1 MRYQITT
8 LKDNKITS
16 YTLWASSLTQAE
28 QKALERDGIAPID
41 IKEKTFLLNLYPI
54 SPKEVITTLRGLHLL
69 LEAQTPLNRSFEM
82 LERNCTNP
90 KLTSILA
97 CIKNS
102 LANGVSLPESFAPFR
117 GVFGDLCIAML
128 QAGARSGK
136 MVECLEL
143 LLVDMEQRESDR
155 GAVLRALSYPL
166 FVLVATLVCFGV
178 LLLFVVPSF
187 VELLTQNGAKLPIY
201 TKILIA
207 LFEFVKTYGLY
218 VLLLGVGGGAFLLFE
233 IKKGGVI
240 YQKFLSFALLLP
252 YIGTILRQSYLRN
265 YCFSLCILLRS
276 GNALLQSH
284 LFALQGIPSQSLQA
298 QLQKI
303 QEALENGKTLS
314 CGMQESRAFDALS
327 ISLIEVAQESGRV
340 GEVLEL
346 CSKSYQESNQAKI
359 SKLISLIEPMLTLL
373 LGGFI
378 LLLAL
383 GIFVPIWDMGF

>member
-1 MRYQITT
+1 MRYKIIT
-8 LKDNKITS
+8 LKDSKITS

-28 QKALERDGIAPID
+28 QKAFERDGIAPIE
-41 IKEKTFLLNLYPI
+41 IIEKSFFLNLYPI
-54 SPKEVITTLRGLHLL
+54 SQKEMITTLKGLHLL
-69 LEAQTPLNRSFEM
+69 LEAQTPLNRSIEM
-82 LERNCTNP
+82 IQKHSSNP
-90 KLTSILA
+90 RLAHILA
-97 CIKNS
+97 CIQKS

-155 GAVLRALSYPL
+155 GAVMRALSYPL
-166 FVLVATLVCFGV
+166 FVFVATLICFGV

-187 VELLTQNGAKLPIY
+187 VELLTQNGASLPIY

-218 VLLLGVGGGAFLLFE
+218 VLLLGVGGGVFLFLEMKKRGAISQKLFT
-233 IKKGGVI
+233 IVLCI
-240 YQKFLSFALLLP
+240 P
-252 YIGTILRQSYLRN
+252 YIGTIFKQSYLRN
-265 YCFSLCILLRS
+265 YCFSLSILLRS

-284 LFALQGIPSQSLQA
+284 LFAIQGVFPQFLQKRLE
-298 QLQKI
+298 KI

-314 CGMQESRAFDALS
+314 CGMQESGVFDMLS
-327 ISLIEVAQESGRV
+327 LSLLEVAQESGRV
-340 GEVLEL
+340 EEVLEL
-346 CSKSYQESNQAKI
+346 CSKNYQESNNAKI
-359 SKLISLIEPMLTLL
+359 SKLISWIEPMLTLL